1 MVHQMRLNHQVE
13 LVKKLVGFQLKEKDK
28 KHRAEFTRTDL
39 NERGLVSYSL
49 QSDF

>member
-1 MVHQMRLNHQVE
+1 MVYQMRLNHLVE
-13 LVKKLVGFQLKEKDK
+13 LVKKLVDFQLKGKDK
-28 KHRAEFTRTDL
+28 KYRAEFTHTDL